1 MHRNKSLVC
10 VRLNEPGIHRCS
22 NIKKLG
28 MHSSDSAE
36 IFFDDV
42 RVPSRNII
50 GEEGRGFVYQMMQ
63 FQDERLVTAAVCEFP
78 FQIEKRWSYST
89 GTFKEMY

>member
-10 VRLNEPGIHRCS
+10 VRLTEPGVHRYA

-42 RVPSRNII
+42 RVPARNVI
-50 GEEGRGFVYQMMQ
+50 GEEGRGFVYQMLQ
-63 FQDERLVTAAVCEFP
+63 FQDERLVTAAVCKF
-78 FQIEKRWSYST
+78 
-89 GTFKEMY
+89 